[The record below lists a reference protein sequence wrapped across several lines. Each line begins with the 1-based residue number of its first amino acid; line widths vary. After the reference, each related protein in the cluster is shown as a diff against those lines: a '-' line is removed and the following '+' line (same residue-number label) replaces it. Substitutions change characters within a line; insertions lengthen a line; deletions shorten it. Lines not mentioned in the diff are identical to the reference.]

1 MPVETSIS
9 INDKAIN
16 ALLTKVSRRLDNTQP
31 AFEIIG
37 DIVLSSIQ
45 QNFEEGGRPDKW
57 AALEQVTI
65 DKRIETRR
73 WPGQILVGLGAGGG
87 LLGSISFRTFAQGVV
102 FSASKIYAAIQHF
115 GGQAGR
121 NKSVTIPARP
131 YMMVQDE
138 DWEEIKEALTDYL
151 TGG

>member
-1 MPVETSIS
+1 VPVETTIN
-9 INDKAIN
+9 INDKAVN
-16 ALLTKVSRRLDNTQP
+16 ALLTKVSRRMDNTKP

-45 QNFEEGGRPDKW
+45 RNFEEGGRPDKW
-57 AALEQVTI
+57 AQLAQATI

-73 WPGQILVGLGAGGG
+73 WPGQILISLGAGGG
-87 LLGSISFRTFAQGVV
+87 LLGSIFFQAFTDKVV
-102 FSASKIYAAIQHF
+102 LAANKIYAAIHHF

-121 NKSVTIPARP
+121 NKSVTIPKRP
-131 YMMVQDE
+131 YMLVQDE

-151 TGG
+151 TG